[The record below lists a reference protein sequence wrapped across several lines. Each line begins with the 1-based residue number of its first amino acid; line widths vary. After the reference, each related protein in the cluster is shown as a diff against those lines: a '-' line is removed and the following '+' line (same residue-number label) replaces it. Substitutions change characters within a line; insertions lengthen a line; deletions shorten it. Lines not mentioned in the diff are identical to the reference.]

1 MPVRQHRN
9 HEVDGFACHLLGAL
23 RARTHVA
30 VHAGLIAAVAD
41 IDLQGV
47 YAAAG
52 ERRKFDPSKKRPSIA
67 HRVSRD

>member
-1 MPVRQHRN
+1 
-9 HEVDGFACHLLGAL
+9 
-23 RARTHVA
+23 VA